1 MVPLVFSLCKAVCII
16 VEYGRATC
24 LPYCGWEEDKEEEE
38 SWEEKKLV
46 VVDEEP

>member
-1 MVPLVFSLCKAVCII
+1 MCII

-24 LPYCGWEEDKEEEE
+24 LPYCGWEEDKKEEE
-38 SWEEKKLV
+38 SWDKKLV

>member
-16 VEYGRATC
+16 VEYDRAAC
-24 LPYCGWEEDKEEEE
+24 LPYCGWEEGMKEEE